1 MIRALRYSLVLM
13 AFACVANAADAV
25 RERAATDEIIYFV
38 LPDRFENGNPANDRG
53 GLRGDRLENGFDPTS
68 KAFFHGG
75 DLQGLTSRLDYI
87 QALGATAVWLTPVF
101 KNKPVQGGPG
111 QESAGY
117 HGYWIT
123 DFTSIDPH
131 LGDEAQMQAFVRAAH
146 ARGMKVYLD
155 IIANHTADV
164 IAYRECPTDKCPY
177 RSRAEYP
184 YSRHGGLQGEP
195 INEGFTGSN
204 FEKLKRA
211 DFAYT
216 PYLPAGE
223 AHLKVPQWL
232 NDPLLYHNRGN
243 TTFEGE
249 SSEMGDF
256 VGLDDLMTE
265 NPRVVRGMIEIYGSW
280 IDRYGVDGFRI
291 DTARHVNP
299 EFWQAFVPAMLQRA
313 AARGIPH
320 FHIFGEVSTS
330 DIDVALLAR
339 YTRVAKLPAVLDFA
353 FANAVRATVAG
364 NAGTDKLARL
374 FADDALY
381 EGGEQTAL
389 QLPTYVSNHD
399 SGRFGFHVR
408 AARPL
413 ASDEEVLKRV
423 LLAHAML
430 LTLRGVPVVYYGDE
444 QGFTGAGGDQDAR
457 QDMMESRTQSY
468 IADRR
473 VGLKPAAQGCAN
485 AAGAGCA
492 GAAAA
497 QGCANAAGAGCA
509 GAADLQRSNRQSP
522 NFDLEHPI
530 ARAIAK
536 LAALRRAHAA
546 LRSGRQVVRNYAD
559 SPGLFAVSRI
569 DPGTGREI
577 AIAFNTTLQPLSTAI
592 EVDPGSRRFA
602 ALYGHCESEVSAP
615 GSYRVV
621 LAPLDFVVCAAGDG
635 T

>member
-1 MIRALRYSLVLM
+1 MAVRNAATAGRCATRMIRALHYSLVLM
-13 AFACVANAADAV
+13 AFAGVANAADAV
-25 RERAATDEIIYFV
+25 RDRAPTDEIIYFV

-53 GLRGDRLENGFDPTS
+53 GVSGDRLQNGFDPTS

-75 DLQGLTSRLDYI
+75 DLQGLTARLDYI

-117 HGYWIT
+117 HGYWII

-195 INEGFTGSN
+195 INDGFTGNN
-204 FEKLKRA
+204 FEKLTRP

-223 AHLKVPQWL
+223 EHSKVPAWL

-249 SSEMGDF
+249 SSQFGDF

-265 NPRVVRGMIEIYGSW
+265 NPRVVQGMIEIYGGW
-280 IDRYGVDGFRI
+280 IDRYGIDGFRI

-330 DIDVALLAR
+330 DIDIALLAR

-408 AARPL
+408 AARPQ

-444 QGFTGAGGDQDAR
+444 QGFTGVGGDQDAR
-457 QDMMESRTQSY
+457 QDMMKSRTPSY
-468 IADRR
+468 MADRR
-473 VGLKPAAQGCAN
+473 IGVGLKP
-485 AAGAGCA
+485 
-492 GAAAA
+492 
-497 QGCANAAGAGCA
+497 
-509 GAADLQRSNRQSP
+509 DLQPTN
-522 NFDLEHPI
+522 NFNLEHPI
-530 ARAIAK
+530 AQQIAK
-536 LAALRRAHAA
+536 LSAVRRAQAA
-546 LRSGRQVVRNYAD
+546 LRSGRQVVRNYAE

-569 DPGTGREI
+569 DPTTGREI
-577 AIAFNTTLQPLSTAI
+577 AIAFNTSLQPLSTVI
-592 EVDPGSRRFA
+592 EVDAGSRRFS

>member
-1 MIRALRYSLVLM
+1 MAVRNAATAGRCATRMIRALHYSLVLM
-13 AFACVANAADAV
+13 AFAGVANAADAV
-25 RERAATDEIIYFV
+25 RDRAPTDEIIYFV

-53 GLRGDRLENGFDPTS
+53 GVSGDRLQNGFDPTS

-75 DLQGLTSRLDYI
+75 DLQGLTARLDYI

-195 INEGFTGSN
+195 INDGFTGNN
-204 FEKLKRA
+204 FEKLTRP

-223 AHLKVPQWL
+223 EHSKVPAWL

-249 SSEMGDF
+249 SSQFGDF

-265 NPRVVRGMIEIYGSW
+265 NPRVVQGMIEIYGGW
-280 IDRYGVDGFRI
+280 IDRYGIDGFRI

-408 AARPL
+408 AARPQ

-444 QGFTGAGGDQDAR
+444 QGFTGVGGDQDAR
-457 QDMMESRTQSY
+457 QDMMKSRTPSY
-468 IADRR
+468 MADRR
-473 VGLKPAAQGCAN
+473 IGVGLKP
-485 AAGAGCA
+485 
-492 GAAAA
+492 
-497 QGCANAAGAGCA
+497 
-509 GAADLQRSNRQSP
+509 DLQPTN
-522 NFDLEHPI
+522 NFNLEHPI
-530 ARAIAK
+530 AQQIAK
-536 LAALRRAHAA
+536 LSAVRRAQAA
-546 LRSGRQVVRNYAD
+546 LRSGRQVVRNYAE

-569 DPGTGREI
+569 DPTTGREI
-577 AIAFNTTLQPLSTAI
+577 AIAFNTSLQPLSSVI
-592 EVDPGSRRFA
+592 EVDAGSRRFS

>member
-1 MIRALRYSLVLM
+1 MTISRRHAMQITAVRYLLLLL
-13 AFACVANAADAV
+13 ACACTAKAADPV
-25 RERAATDEIIYFV
+25 RDRAATDEIIYFV

-53 GLRGDRLENGFDPTS
+53 GLRGDRLKTGFDPTS

-75 DLQGLTSRLDYI
+75 DLQGLTTRLDYI

-123 DFTSIDPH
+123 DFTGVDPH
-131 LGDEAQMQAFVRAAH
+131 LGDEAQMQAFVRVAH

-184 YSRHGGLQGEP
+184 YSRHGGVQGEP
-195 INEGFTGSN
+195 INEGFAGERNRSAEN
-204 FEKLKRA
+204 FAKLTRA
-211 DFAYT
+211 DYAYT
-216 PYLPAGE
+216 PYLPGGE
-223 AHLKVPQWL
+223 ERVKVPQWL

-265 NPRVVRGMIEIYGSW
+265 HPRVVQGMIDIYGSW

-320 FHIFGEVSTS
+320 FHIFGEVSTP

-374 FADDALY
+374 FADDSLY
-381 EGGEQTAL
+381 EGGEETAL
-389 QLPTYVSNHD
+389 QLPTYISNHD
-399 SGRFGFHVR
+399 GGRFGFHVR
-408 AARPL
+408 AARPQ
-413 ASDEEVLKRV
+413 ASDDEVLKRV

-430 LTLRGVPVVYYGDE
+430 FTLRGVPVVYYGDE
-444 QGFTGAGGDQDAR
+444 QGFTGVGGDQDAR
-457 QDMMESRTQSY
+457 QDMMTTRTPSY
-468 IADRR
+468 LADRR
-473 VGLKPAAQGCAN
+473 IGVVAQG
-485 AAGAGCA
+485 
-492 GAAAA
+492 
-497 QGCANAAGAGCA
+497 
-509 GAADLQRSNRQSP
+509 SN
-522 NFDLEHPI
+522 FALEHPI
-530 ARAIAK
+530 ARAVAK
-536 LAALRRAHAA
+536 LSALRRAHAA
-546 LRSGRQVVRNYAD
+546 LRGGRQLVRNYSDA
-559 SPGLFAVSRI
+559 PGLFAVSRL
-569 DPGTGREI
+569 DPTTGREV
-577 AIAFNTTLQPLSTAI
+577 AIAFNTSLQPLSTVM
-592 EVDPGSRRFA
+592 EVDTRWRRFS
-602 ALYGHCESEVSAP
+602 ALYGHCESEVVAP
-615 GSYRVV
+615 GSYRVM

-635 T
+635 P

>member
-1 MIRALRYSLVLM
+1 MMSVMRYPLLLLLLLLM
-13 AFACVANAADAV
+13 LACSANAAADAV
-25 RERAATDEIIYFV
+25 RDRAATDEIIYFV

-53 GLRGDRLENGFDPTS
+53 GLRGDRLKHGFDPTS

-75 DLQGLTSRLDYI
+75 DLQGLTARLDYI

-123 DFTSIDPH
+123 DFTRVDPH
-131 LGDEAQMQAFVRAAH
+131 LGDEAQMQAFVQAAH

-177 RSRAEYP
+177 RTRAEYP

-195 INEGFTGSN
+195 INEEFTENN
-204 FEKLKRA
+204 FEKLTRP

-223 AHLKVPQWL
+223 ERIKVPQWL

-249 SSEMGDF
+249 SSEVGDF

-265 NPRVVRGMIEIYGSW
+265 NPRVVQGMIEIYGSW

-299 EFWQAFVPAMLQRA
+299 EFWQAFVPAMLRRA
-313 AARGIPH
+313 AAQGIPH

-353 FANAVRATVAG
+353 FSNAVRATVAG

-374 FADDALY
+374 FADDSLY

-408 AARPL
+408 AARPQ
-413 ASDEEVLKRV
+413 ASDDEVLKRV

-430 LTLRGVPVVYYGDE
+430 FTLRGVPVVYYGDE
-444 QGFTGAGGDQDAR
+444 QGFTGVGGDQDAR
-457 QDMMESRTQSY
+457 QDMMASRTASY
-468 IADRR
+468 LADRR
-473 VGLKPAAQGCAN
+473 IGVR
-485 AAGAGCA
+485 
-492 GAAAA
+492 
-497 QGCANAAGAGCA
+497 
-509 GAADLQRSNRQSP
+509 LQPDPQENS

-530 ARAIAK
+530 AKAIAR
-536 LAALRRAHAA
+536 LSALRRAQAA
-546 LRSGRQVVRNYAD
+546 LRSGRQLVRNYAD

-569 DPGTGREI
+569 DPATGREI
-577 AIAFNTTLQPLSTAI
+577 AIAFNTSLQPLSTVM
-592 EVDPGSRRFA
+592 EVDAGSRRFT
-602 ALYGHCESEVSAP
+602 ALYGRCESEVSAP

-635 T
+635 I

>member
-1 MIRALRYSLVLM
+1 MAVRNAATAGRCATRMIRALHYSLVLM
-13 AFACVANAADAV
+13 AFAGVANAADAV
-25 RERAATDEIIYFV
+25 RDRAPTDEIIYFV

-53 GLRGDRLENGFDPTS
+53 GVSGDRLQNGFDPTS

-75 DLQGLTSRLDYI
+75 DLQGLTARLDYI

-117 HGYWIT
+117 HGYWII

-195 INEGFTGSN
+195 INDGFTGNN
-204 FEKLKRA
+204 FEKLTRP

-223 AHLKVPQWL
+223 EHSKVPAWL

-249 SSEMGDF
+249 SSQFGDF

-265 NPRVVRGMIEIYGSW
+265 NPRVVQGMIEIYGGW
-280 IDRYGVDGFRI
+280 IDRYGIDGFRI

-408 AARPL
+408 AARPQ

-444 QGFTGAGGDQDAR
+444 QGFTGVGGDQDAR
-457 QDMMESRTQSY
+457 QDMMKSRTPSY
-468 IADRR
+468 MADRR
-473 VGLKPAAQGCAN
+473 IGVGLKP
-485 AAGAGCA
+485 
-492 GAAAA
+492 
-497 QGCANAAGAGCA
+497 
-509 GAADLQRSNRQSP
+509 DLQPTN
-522 NFDLEHPI
+522 NFNLEHPI
-530 ARAIAK
+530 AQQIAK
-536 LAALRRAHAA
+536 LSAVRRAQAA
-546 LRSGRQVVRNYAD
+546 LRSGRQVVRNYAE

-569 DPGTGREI
+569 DPTTGREI
-577 AIAFNTTLQPLSTAI
+577 AIAFNTSLQPLSTVI
-592 EVDPGSRRFA
+592 EVDAGSRRFS

>member
-1 MIRALRYSLVLM
+1 MAVRNAATAGRCATKMIRALHYSLVLM
-13 AFACVANAADAV
+13 AFAGVANAADAV
-25 RERAATDEIIYFV
+25 RDRAPTDEIIYFV

-53 GLRGDRLENGFDPTS
+53 GVSGDRLQNGFDPTS

-75 DLQGLTSRLDYI
+75 DLQGLTARLDYI

-195 INEGFTGSN
+195 INDGFTGNN
-204 FEKLKRA
+204 FEKLTRP

-223 AHLKVPQWL
+223 EHSKVPAWL

-249 SSEMGDF
+249 SSQFGDF

-265 NPRVVRGMIEIYGSW
+265 NPRVVQGMIEIYGGW
-280 IDRYGVDGFRI
+280 IDRYGIDGFRI

-408 AARPL
+408 AARPQ

-444 QGFTGAGGDQDAR
+444 QGFTGVGGDQDAR
-457 QDMMESRTQSY
+457 QDMMKSRTPSY
-468 IADRR
+468 MADRR
-473 VGLKPAAQGCAN
+473 IGVGLKP
-485 AAGAGCA
+485 
-492 GAAAA
+492 
-497 QGCANAAGAGCA
+497 
-509 GAADLQRSNRQSP
+509 DLQPTN
-522 NFDLEHPI
+522 NFNLEHPI
-530 ARAIAK
+530 AQQIAK
-536 LAALRRAHAA
+536 LSAVRRAQAA
-546 LRSGRQVVRNYAD
+546 LRSGRQVVRNYAE

-569 DPGTGREI
+569 DPTTGREI
-577 AIAFNTTLQPLSTAI
+577 AIAFNTSLQPLSTVI
-592 EVDPGSRRFA
+592 EVDAGSRRFS

>member
-1 MIRALRYSLVLM
+1 
-13 AFACVANAADAV
+13 
-25 RERAATDEIIYFV
+25 
-38 LPDRFENGNPANDRG
+38 
-53 GLRGDRLENGFDPTS
+53 
-68 KAFFHGG
+68 
-75 DLQGLTSRLDYI
+75 
-87 QALGATAVWLTPVF
+87 
-101 KNKPVQGGPG
+101 VQ
-111 QESAGY
+111 
-117 HGYWIT
+117 
-123 DFTSIDPH
+123 
-131 LGDEAQMQAFVRAAH
+131 
-146 ARGMKVYLD
+146 
-155 IIANHTADV
+155 
-164 IAYRECPTDKCPY
+164 
-177 RSRAEYP
+177 
-184 YSRHGGLQGEP
+184 
-195 INEGFTGSN
+195 
-204 FEKLKRA
+204 
-211 DFAYT
+211 
-216 PYLPAGE
+216 
-223 AHLKVPQWL
+223 
-232 NDPLLYHNRGN
+232 
-243 TTFEGE
+243 
-249 SSEMGDF
+249 
-256 VGLDDLMTE
+256 
-265 NPRVVRGMIEIYGSW
+265 GMIEIYGGW
-280 IDRYGVDGFRI
+280 IDRYGIDGFRI

-408 AARPL
+408 AARPQ

-444 QGFTGAGGDQDAR
+444 QGFTGVGGDQDAR
-457 QDMMESRTQSY
+457 QDMMKSRTPSY
-468 IADRR
+468 MADRR
-473 VGLKPAAQGCAN
+473 IGVGLKP
-485 AAGAGCA
+485 
-492 GAAAA
+492 
-497 QGCANAAGAGCA
+497 
-509 GAADLQRSNRQSP
+509 DLQPTN
-522 NFDLEHPI
+522 NFNLEHPI
-530 ARAIAK
+530 ALQIAK
-536 LAALRRAHAA
+536 LSAVRRAQAA
-546 LRSGRQVVRNYAD
+546 LRSGRQLVRNYAE

-569 DPGTGREI
+569 DPTTGREI
-577 AIAFNTTLQPLSTAI
+577 AIAFNTSLQPLSSVI
-592 EVDPGSRRFA
+592 EVDAGSRRFS